1 MIETV
6 TIITVCML
14 LLVYFR
20 PGTTPQSTAPLVIER
35 TGKYRMTLA
44 PQLNLAQPFIE
55 AIAKRIAATGHAAGD
70 KATCIFEV
78 RDKRVVPK
86 GFDRYELTISQV
98 NGMLYFEARTPLTDA
113 QGVADDDQ
121 GSAHDLIDIVQD
133 VASTLGVNI
142 KLRQETGNK

>member
-1 MIETV
+1 MIETL
-6 TIITVCML
+6 TIITVCVL

-55 AIAKRIAATGHAAGD
+55 AIAKRIGARGNATVGKAA
-70 KATCIFEV
+70 CIFEV
-78 RDKRVVPK
+78 RDRRVVPK
-86 GFDRYELTISQV
+86 GFDRYELAISQH
-98 NGMLYFEARTPLTDA
+98 NGMLYFEARPPLADG
-113 QGVADDDQ
+113 QGMADDDQ
-121 GSAHDLIDIVQD
+121 ESAHDLIDIVQD